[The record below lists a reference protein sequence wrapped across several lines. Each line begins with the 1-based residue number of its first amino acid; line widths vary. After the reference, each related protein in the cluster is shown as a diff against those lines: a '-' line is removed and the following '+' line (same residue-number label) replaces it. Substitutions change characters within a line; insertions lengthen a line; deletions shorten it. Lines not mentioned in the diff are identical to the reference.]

1 MITKHW
7 SKYRAGNAPQISLH
21 SDGSIRRR
29 CRAVFPSLT
38 GTALNPAAQT
48 HSTVDT
54 HLQACVC
61 LPISLSVCLREV
73 NVFFFFFCV
82 RSKIL
87 CVQMFAWNCWRMR
100 QTGHCGRMKMTRLE
114 FILEQER
121 LPLGCWKELKKD
133 WYFGSR
139 GRTVSCSLATPRKTI
154 ERFNMLKSCYSE
166 GTHAPTLESLPLM
179 YNHTCACLP
188 LTQAQYICRDKVTA
202 VYDPF
207 CRGRVLLS

>member
-1 MITKHW
+1 MQSCLPFFDWHGFEPRC
-7 SKYRAGNAPQISLH
+7 SNSLH
-21 SDGSIRRR
+21 SWYTS
-29 CRAVFPSLT
+29 A
-38 GTALNPAAQT
+38 
-48 HSTVDT
+48 
-54 HLQACVC
+54 
-61 LPISLSVCLREV
+61 SVRVSSYQPVRVSSRGEC
-73 NVFFFFFCV
+73 FFFFFCV